1 MKRELIAKD
10 KEIEALKI
18 SIKKRDNSIEDLKRQ
33 FDGKCIE
40 MIYLRKAHYEKL
52 QKIKLFCKKLIDQ
65 HSLLYCCNGNEF
77 FSWTHF
83 DKIINIINGEK
94 K

>member
-18 SIKKRDNSIEDLKRQ
+18 LIEKRDNSIEVLKRQ

-40 MIYLRKAHYEKL
+40 MINLR
-52 QKIKLFCKKLIDQ
+52 
-65 HSLLYCCNGNEF
+65 
-77 FSWTHF
+77 
-83 DKIINIINGEK
+83 
-94 K
+94 

>member
-10 KEIEALKI
+10 KEIKTLKI
-18 SIKKRDNSIEDLKRQ
+18 LIEKKDNSIEDLKKQ

-40 MIYLRKAHYEKL
+40 MIHLRKAHYEKL
-52 QKIKLFCKKLIDQ
+52 QKIKSFCQNLINEYD
-65 HSLLYCCNGNEF
+65 SAPDDEF
-77 FSWTHF
+77 FSWTDF

>member
-18 SIKKRDNSIEDLKRQ
+18 LIEKRDNSIEVLKRQ
-33 FDGKCIE
+33 FDEKCIE
-40 MIYLRKAHYEKL
+40 MIHLRKEHYKLKKEKQNRISL
-52 QKIKLFCKKLIDQ
+52 KITPLMK
-65 HSLLYCCNGNEF
+65 Y
-77 FSWTHF
+77 
-83 DKIINIINGEK
+83 GEK

>member
-10 KEIEALKI
+10 KEIEVLKI
-18 SIKKRDNSIEDLKRQ
+18 IIEKKDKIIESLRTQ

-40 MIYLRKAHYEKL
+40 MIHLRKDYYKLKKEKQNRISL
-52 QKIKLFCKKLIDQ
+52 KITPLMK
-65 HSLLYCCNGNEF
+65 Y
-77 FSWTHF
+77 
-83 DKIINIINGEK
+83 GEK

>member
-18 SIKKRDNSIEDLKRQ
+18 LIEKKDKIIESLRTQ

-40 MIYLRKAHYEKL
+40 MINLRKEHYKLKKEK
-52 QKIKLFCKKLIDQ
+52 QNDR
-65 HSLLYCCNGNEF
+65 
-77 FSWTHF
+77 
-83 DKIINIINGEK
+83 
-94 K
+94 